1 RHHPGPRQAG
11 LAAADGRR
19 GGPAPHH
26 RLVPRGSGGLTPA
39 AAGRA
44 SGRPAERGPR
54 GGPARLRGQQDRR
67 RGPPAAQ
74 QVAGADAAGDDQP
87 AGDQRAARPG
97 QLHEQAEGGP
107 PRPHTVP
114 MLPQTPRTRPR
125 SRAGGSVCSTAVPAV
140 SETDSTTA
148 IGSPSTSRTARDGDS
163 PATTCSSPP
172 AAASAPTRRTDGLR
186 SRAPSTAPTM

>member
-1 RHHPGPRQAG
+1 
-11 LAAADGRR
+11 GRR

-54 GGPARLRGQQDRR
+54 GGPARLRGQQERR

-97 QLHEQAEGGP
+97 
-107 PRPHTVP
+107 
-114 MLPQTPRTRPR
+114 RPR

-148 IGSPSTSRTARDGDS
+148 IGSTSTSSTASDGDS

-186 SRAPSTAPTM
+186 SRAPSTAPTMPPTARTVDTVPKAPAPPASGPVTRTARVSA